1 MQCETQLSVTNDDEM
16 RFRGHGCE
24 PGIEQHLVILLRR
37 KPANRADKPA
47 ADATR
52 WVRPAQLA
60 EVIVFLLSDAAAA
73 VTGALI
79 PVKGR
84 V

>member
-1 MQCETQLSVTNDDEM
+1 VSPQD
-16 RFRGHGCE
+16 
-24 PGIEQHLVILLRR
+24 
-37 KPANRADKPA
+37 
-47 ADATR
+47 
-52 WVRPAQLA
+52 LA
-60 EVIVFLLSDAAAA
+60 RVLVFLLSGDSAA